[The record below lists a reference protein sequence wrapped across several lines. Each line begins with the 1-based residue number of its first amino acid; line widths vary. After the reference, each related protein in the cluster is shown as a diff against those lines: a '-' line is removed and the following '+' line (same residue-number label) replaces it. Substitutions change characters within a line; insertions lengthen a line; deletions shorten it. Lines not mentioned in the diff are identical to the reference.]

1 MSIREKFATAAQECQ
16 QAANASAA
24 NTPTGSSPGSNDTAR
39 KIRTHRLIQLGA
51 IADQYLDTVGL
62 PPEAVEDL
70 LRELVELPQVREII
84 HSRRR
89 PE

>member
-1 MSIREKFATAAQECQ
+1 MSIREKLMLAAQECQ

-24 NTPTGSSPGSNDTAR
+24 NTPTGSSPDSNDTVR
-39 KIRTHRLIQLGA
+39 KIRTHRLVQLGA

-62 PPEAVEDL
+62 PPEAVEEL
-70 LRELVELPQVREII
+70 LRELVELPQAGDII
-84 HSRRR
+84 RRHRR

>member
-1 MSIREKFATAAQECQ
+1 MSIKEKLEAAAQRCHPSQ
-16 QAANASAA
+16 PQPADTS
-24 NTPTGSSPGSNDTAR
+24 GDNDAAR

-62 PPEAVEDL
+62 PPEAAEDL
-70 LRELVELPQVREII
+70 LRELVELPQAREII
-84 HSRRR
+84 RRHRR